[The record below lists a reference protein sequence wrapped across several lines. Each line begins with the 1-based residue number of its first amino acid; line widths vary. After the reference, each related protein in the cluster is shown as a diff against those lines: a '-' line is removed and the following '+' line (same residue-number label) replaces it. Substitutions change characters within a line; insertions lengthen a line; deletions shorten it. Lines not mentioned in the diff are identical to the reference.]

1 MSFAD
6 GWISGILRFLAIF
19 IIFIFDVAHY
29 FPALDDRTNTEDLQL
44 SYAGDE
50 FDILEI

>member
-1 MSFAD
+1 MDF
-6 GWISGILRFLAIF
+6 GISRFLAIF

-29 FPALDDRTNTEDLQL
+29 FPALDDRTNTEDLHL
-44 SYAGDE
+44 SYAGDA